1 MINGTVAAMSIQSGR
16 VTRHVPRSGQS
27 GISVTSGSQDNDEIT
42 SPDGSEVATMASAL
56 ATAMFQAVM
65 LRRLVV
71 NAMTAGTHRSR

>member
-1 MINGTVAAMSIQSGR
+1 
-16 VTRHVPRSGQS
+16 
-27 GISVTSGSQDNDEIT
+27 
-42 SPDGSEVATMASAL
+42 MASAL